1 MRQLLPRRDLKGVVI
16 GVLVCDQIDV
26 LPHGAGV
33 DAGRT
38 GWTRPNTGI
47 ELAPVGYAGLRS
59 AGRTESG
66 RIRSVVAVEH
76 GGHVMRE
83 RTYIRHRQSYLGGQL
98 SLHGRVEL
106 VDVRILR
113 VLVDALDA
121 GRREELR
128 RAWRIEVRE
137 DASTRCG
144 GGKVPRGR
152 VDIGD

>member
-1 MRQLLPRRDLKGVVI
+1 MRQLLPRRDLKGVVV

-26 LPHGAGV
+26 LAHGASV
-33 DAGRT
+33 DAGRA
-38 GWTRPNTGI
+38 GWTRSNTGL

-66 RIRSVVAVEH
+66 RIRSVVAVDH

-83 RTYIRHRQSYLGGQL
+83 RAHIGRRQSYLGGQL

-113 VLVDALDA
+113 VLVDTRDG

-128 RAWRIEVRE
+128 RAWRIGVRE

-144 GGKVPRGR
+144 GGEVPRGR